1 MNRHCHQQLKP
12 LWILFLWLACFL
24 NAQAQNEVPHFFR
37 ITYNDGLSDNKVNCI
52 IKSHEGYIWAG
63 TPQGLDRYDGFR
75 IRAFYASPN
84 NIHTLPDNNI
94 LNLYEDAEGQLWA
107 NTPAGHCRFNP
118 KTEQVNRN
126 TDGWLHQHHISGHL
140 LKIGTDERHNLW
152 VLTVSPNKLYYYDFQ
167 RHRTTAMKVG
177 ARQLNNVN
185 SIHAEK
191 DGLCLVYGN
200 GAMAWVNR
208 NSGKIAWTDHYIPNH
223 DATPNQHYRTIR
235 DKLGNRWAWAESK
248 AYYYQHSTHAWRLIY
263 DRPVNDMALD
273 QEGHAL
279 LATDHN
285 GLVMLDKNGKEL
297 RHWLN
302 LPTDSR
308 SLSDN
313 TLQCLYVDNLGALW
327 IGFYRMGM
335 AVRATRHSLF
345 DLLPLG
351 DVCTMAQGR
360 DGGIWLGTN
369 DKGIWWYDLKKDIR
383 HISATQ
389 SGLRSEVIVTAL
401 PDKDGSL
408 WFGSYQGG
416 LAHLKDGKWKVYQ
429 QHNSPL
435 AIDNVWN
442 LAQLH
447 NGDIAIATL
456 GGGLQI
462 LNPQSGTFKTYN
474 THNSNIT
481 SDYLSSLSVAA
492 DGTLAIGHSQGISLL
507 QKGGHRFQ
515 NIGASGDRKGN
526 KLTSLSV
533 NQVLYDSKGRLWI
546 ANTSGLNVFDPS
558 RSLLSNV
565 NLQNQNSH
573 TEVCAL
579 AEDQNQHIWAST
591 SNGLIRISAGQGK
604 EADHYTIT
612 SYGHDGGLQNRLFNK
627 RSILCLR
634 DGRILVGGIDGIN
647 IVLPWKARLQQS
659 RAHLIFS
666 GLTLF
671 DHVVGVGDSING
683 HVVLTQS
690 LNSQRKLILNHDENT
705 FTIQLATTLAG
716 QQYQPQI
723 LYRLRGEESQ
733 WSAASSNDP
742 CVHLTNLS
750 PGKYTL
756 EVRMTDADGQ
766 PSQQTE
772 QMSIVIRQPFYL
784 QPWALLAYLAMATLA
799 VWDIRRR
806 WRLRRINELEK
817 MELKKQKEVE
827 EAKMVFF
834 TNISHELRTPLTLI
848 ISPMESMMKQEDD
861 AETLH
866 KLHLIYRNAR
876 QLLMMVNKMLDLRR
890 IMRGKEK
897 VTLSTGD
904 LVTFVHELCE
914 PFTSLSDKGIILTFH
929 TDVDRLTMAFDKGKV
944 DRMVTNLLSNAYKFT
959 PRGGRIDVTIDLD
972 DHKTVLIS
980 VADNGPG
987 ISDHDKAHIFERFY
1001 QGEDGKEQTGSGIG
1015 LNLSW
1020 EYAKM
1025 LGGTIK
1031 VEDNKGG
1038 GACFTIA
1045 LPARDLT
1052 TEGNGYVQALGDTG
1066 MSQDGSM
1073 KTHNQTEAGETG
1085 DNERQDTLL
1094 LVDDNPDFLDFLR
1107 TELQGSYRILCAEN
1121 GKQALDV
1128 IHHEMPDLVVS
1139 DVMMPVIDGNELCQS
1154 IKNNDKTHH
1163 LPVMMLT
1170 ARLADEN
1177 EIESRECGADDYI
1190 RKPFSMDLF
1199 RLHIDQ
1205 LLKQG
1210 RIVDNGKVD
1219 PKISKPTITPQDEA
1233 FIDKATH
1240 YIEEHLSDTELT
1252 VEQMS
1257 EDLAMS
1263 RVQLYR
1269 RVVGITG
1276 KTPSEL
1282 IRLVRLRHAERLL
1295 VQSQLSI
1302 AEICYKVGFSSTRYF
1317 SRCFKELY
1325 GYLPSKYKKNAE

>member
-1 MNRHCHQQLKP
+1 MNCYQQLRTI
-12 LWILFLWLACFL
+12 WILTLLLAGFLTAH
-24 NAQAQNEVPHFFR
+24 AQDEVPHFFR
-37 ITYNDGLSDNKVNCI
+37 LTYNNGLSDNKVNCI
-52 IKSHEGYIWAG
+52 LKSHEGYIWAG
-63 TPQGLDRYDGFR
+63 TPQGLNRYDGFR
-75 IRAFYASPN
+75 IRVFYANPRAP
-84 NIHTLPDNNI
+84 HTLPDNNI
-94 LNLYEDAEGQLWA
+94 LNLYEDAEGQLWV

-126 TDGWLHQHHISGHL
+126 TDQWLHQHHVGGHL
-140 LKIGTDERHNLW
+140 LMMDTDEKHNLW
-152 VLTVSPNKLYYYDFQ
+152 VLAINPNKLYYYDFQ
-167 RHRTTAMKVG
+167 RCHATAMKVSP
-177 ARQLNNVN
+177 RQLNNVT
-185 SIHAEK
+185 SIHAEEK
-191 DGLCLVYGN
+191 GLCLVYN
-200 GAMAWVNR
+200 RGAMAWVDR
-208 NSGKIAWTDHYIPNH
+208 NSGTIAWTDHYIPNH
-223 DATPNQHYRTIR
+223 DATPNQHYHTISDR
-235 DKLGNRWAWAESK
+235 QGNRWAWAENK
-248 AYYYQHSTHAWRLIY
+248 AYCYQRSIHAWRLIY
-263 DRPVNDMALD
+263 DRPVNDVALD
-273 QEGHAL
+273 HGGHVL

-285 GLVMLDKNGKEL
+285 GLVMLDKKGKEL
-297 RHWLN
+297 NHWLN

-313 TLQCLYVDNLGALW
+313 TLQCLYVDDHDALW

-335 AVRATRHSLF
+335 AVRATQHSLF
-345 DLLPLG
+345 KLIPLG
-351 DVCTMAQGR
+351 DICTMTQGR
-360 DGGIWLGTN
+360 DGYIWLGTN
-369 DKGIWWYDLKKDIR
+369 DNGIWRYDLKKNLQ
-383 HISATQ
+383 HISPAQ
-389 SGLRSEVIVTAL
+389 SGLSSEVIVAAL
-401 PDKDGSL
+401 TDKDGSL

-416 LAHLKDGKWKVYQ
+416 LAHLKDGRWTTYR
-429 QHNSPL
+429 QHNSQL
-435 AIDNVWN
+435 AINSVWA

-447 NGDIAIATL
+447 DGSIAIATL

-462 LNPQSGTFKTYN
+462 LDCQSDKFTTYN
-474 THNSNIT
+474 TRNSNIT

-507 QKGGHRFQ
+507 RPGKHRFQ
-515 NIGASGDRKGN
+515 NIGQSGDPKGN

-533 NQVLYDSKGRLWI
+533 NQVLYDTHARLWI
-546 ANTSGLNVFDPS
+546 ANTSGLNVLEPNGQQ
-558 RSLLSNV
+558 LNEV

-579 AEDQNQHIWAST
+579 AEDHYHNIWAST
-591 SNGLIRISAGQGK
+591 SNGLMRISVQQSKDGSR
-604 EADHYTIT
+604 YLVTP
-612 SYGHDGGLQNRLFNK
+612 YGHAGGLQNRLFNK

-634 DGRILVGGIDGIN
+634 DGRVLVGGIDGIN
-647 IVLPWKARLQQS
+647 IVLPWKARQQQS
-659 RAHLIFS
+659 KAHLIFS

-690 LNSQRKLILNHDENT
+690 LNSLRKLVLNHDENT

-716 QQYQPQI
+716 QQTQPQI
-723 LYRLRGEESQ
+723 LYRLRGEEKQ
-733 WSAASSNDP
+733 WSVASGNDP

-756 EVRMTDADGQ
+756 EVRLTDANGL
-766 PSQQTE
+766 PSQQIE

-784 QPWALLAYLAMATLA
+784 QPWALLIYLTLAALA
-799 VWDIRRR
+799 VWNGRRR
-806 WRLRRINELEK
+806 WRLRRTNELEK
-817 MELKKQKEVE
+817 MELKKQKEIE

-848 ISPMESMMKQEDD
+848 IAPIESMMKQNYDT
-861 AETLH
+861 ATLH
-866 KLHLIYRNAR
+866 KLHLINRNAH

-897 VTLSTGD
+897 ITLSTGD
-904 LVTFVHELCE
+904 LITFVHELCE
-914 PFTSLSDKGIILTFH
+914 PFASLSEKAITLTFH
-929 TDVDRLTMAFDKGKV
+929 TDVARLTLAFDKGKV

-959 PRGGRIDVTIDLD
+959 PQGGRVDVTVSLE
-972 DHKTVLIS
+972 DHRQVIIS

-987 ISDHDKAHIFERFY
+987 ISDQDKAHLFERFY
-1001 QGEDGKEQTGSGIG
+1001 QGEDGKEQMGSGIG

-1038 GACFTIA
+1038 GTRFTIV
-1045 LPARDLT
+1045 LPAKDLQV
-1052 TEGNGYVQALGDTG
+1052 EGDGYVQALGNAGMEQDSFAVCNTADGERSDT
-1066 MSQDGSM
+1066 
-1073 KTHNQTEAGETG
+1073 
-1085 DNERQDTLL
+1085 NEHQPTLL
-1094 LVDDNPDFLDFLR
+1094 LVDDNPDFLNFLK
-1107 TELQGSYRILCAEN
+1107 TELQASYRILCSVN

-1128 IHHEMPDLVVS
+1128 IHHEIPDLVIT
-1139 DVMMPVIDGNELCQS
+1139 DVMMPEMDGNELCRQ
-1154 IKNNDKTHH
+1154 IKGNDRTHH

-1190 RKPFSMDLF
+1190 KKPFSMDLF
-1199 RLHIDQ
+1199 KLHIDQ

-1219 PKISKPTITPQDEA
+1219 PKISKPTITPQDEV
-1233 FIDKATH
+1233 FIDKATL
-1240 YIEEHLSDTELT
+1240 YVEEHLSDSELT

-1257 EDLAMS
+1257 DDLAMS

-1269 RVVGITG
+1269 RLVGVTG
-1276 KTPSEL
+1276 KTPSEF

-1302 AEICYKVGFSSTRYF
+1302 AEISYKVGFSSTRYF
-1317 SRCFKELY
+1317 SRCFKDLY